1 MAEFYSMEGHLVYY
15 MQTSQLTALTMSR
28 ESQPQGHW
36 AEPLGTDT
44 GQRPDT
50 THIALQWQKDIIFV
64 PDKVKGIKKK
74 IFLKG
79 CRHYYVNIP
88 IVFQI

>member
-15 MQTSQLTALTMSR
+15 TQTSQLTALTVSR

-36 AEPLGTDT
+36 AESLGTDT
-44 GQRPDT
+44 GRRLDN

-64 PDKVKGIKKK
+64 PDKVKGIQKK
-74 IFLKG
+74 
-79 CRHYYVNIP
+79 NISESL
-88 IVFQI
+88 